1 MSTAANNCADILNTE
16 KAKGKKTNKKKKTY
30 KAAIKLWNTDNMK
43 THLFCILFLP
53 QCQTSKGLHKNLA
66 ILIRKDYFFFIF
78 N

>member
-16 KAKGKKTNKKKKTY
+16 KAKGKKKKKKTY
-30 KAAIKLWNTDNMK
+30 KAAIKHWNTDNMK

-53 QCQTSKGLHKNLA
+53 QCQTSKGLHKNSATL
-66 ILIRKDYFFFIF
+66 KTFFFFIF